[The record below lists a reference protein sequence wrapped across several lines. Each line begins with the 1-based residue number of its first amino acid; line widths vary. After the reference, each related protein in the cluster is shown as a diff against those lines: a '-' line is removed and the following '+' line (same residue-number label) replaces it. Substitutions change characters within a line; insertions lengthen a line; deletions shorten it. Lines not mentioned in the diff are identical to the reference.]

1 MRKMSEIGF
10 LRNLGFDV
18 EEEDGLTWKE
28 GGGLNFSTRE
38 ELRGQYPPSMIHST
52 AKMQEKEFAGDQVRM
67 WLRLCR
73 CCLLHQNLL
82 WARRED
88 SSGHFEI

>member
-28 GGGLNFSTRE
+28 G
-38 ELRGQYPPSMIHST
+38 ST
-52 AKMQEKEFAGDQVRM
+52 AFEAG
-67 WLRLCR
+67 
-73 CCLLHQNLL
+73 
-82 WARRED
+82 
-88 SSGHFEI
+88 

>member
-18 EEEDGLTWKE
+18 EEEDGLTRKE

-38 ELRGQYPPSMIHST
+38 ELRGQYPPSMIHPT
-52 AKMQEKEFAGDQVRM
+52 AKTPSHIEALFLSPSKY
-67 WLRLCR
+67 
-73 CCLLHQNLL
+73 
-82 WARRED
+82 
-88 SSGHFEI
+88 